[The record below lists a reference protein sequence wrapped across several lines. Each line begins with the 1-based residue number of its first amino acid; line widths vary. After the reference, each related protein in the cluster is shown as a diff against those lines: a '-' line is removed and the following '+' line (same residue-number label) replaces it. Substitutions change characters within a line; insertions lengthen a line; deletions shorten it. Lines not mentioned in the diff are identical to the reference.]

1 MRLSRLLTSLLTLTL
16 LTGPAALVAAPAASA
31 AETYPTEV
39 VIELDRKKVRYDDTF
54 GIQGQVLAT
63 LADGQKYYVEYAEV
77 QLQRMF
83 PGKSW
88 VGIDD
93 TVAGA
98 DGVFDFYSVVGKQ
111 NASYRVTYQGETY
124 TTEAG
129 EATLSGSTSAAQKL
143 LVARDIEIGS
153 RETATQMF
161 FTGKVAPSYKKKVV
175 QVQVRKCAK
184 CGWKFFKKVRTNN
197 RSRFSLSVPVP
208 RTGDWDYRAK
218 TPESKAFIASIS
230 DRYLSVYMF

>member
-16 LTGPAALVAAPAASA
+16 LAGPAALVAAPAASA

-39 VIELDRKKVRYDDTF
+39 VIELDRTKVRYADTF

-88 VGIDD
+88 VAIDD

-111 NASYRVTYQGETY
+111 NASYRVTYQG
-124 TTEAG
+124 
-129 EATLSGSTSAAQKL
+129 
-143 LVARDIEIGS
+143 
-153 RETATQMF
+153 
-161 FTGKVAPSYKKKVV
+161 
-175 QVQVRKCAK
+175 
-184 CGWKFFKKVRTNN
+184 
-197 RSRFSLSVPVP
+197 
-208 RTGDWDYRAK
+208 
-218 TPESKAFIASIS
+218 
-230 DRYLSVYMF
+230 